1 MKIVSWNVNS
11 IRARIENVLSYI
23 KDSSP
28 DVLFLQEIKT
38 QEDTFPRD
46 SFKNAGYNSYIFG
59 QKIVCSDRHNLHA
72 RFSISFRP

>member
-46 SFKNAGYNSYIFG
+46 SFKNAGYNSYI
-59 QKIVCSDRHNLHA
+59 
-72 RFSISFRP
+72 